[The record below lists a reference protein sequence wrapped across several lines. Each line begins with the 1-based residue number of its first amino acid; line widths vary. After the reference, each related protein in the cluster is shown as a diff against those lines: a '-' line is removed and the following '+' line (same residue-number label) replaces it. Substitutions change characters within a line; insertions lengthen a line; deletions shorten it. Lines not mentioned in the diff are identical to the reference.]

1 MDKDWLVTGKN
12 ITFHHQLG
20 KQKIKVLDG
29 LNLKISKGE
38 IICLRGPSGSGK
50 STLLNILGLIE
61 PFQDGQL
68 TFMGQNFSLISE
80 QQKNKIRRYQLGFI
94 FQDFQ
99 LIDVL
104 SAIENV
110 EWFLARQGIKENVRR
125 EIALENLAKVGLE
138 DQIDKKPVEMSGG
151 QRQRVAIARAL
162 AKKPSFILAD
172 EPTASLDQKT
182 GKQIMSIL
190 SALKHKSGVSM
201 IIASHDQM
209 VAEYVDRIITLT
221 DGKITDDQLI
231 SG

>member
-1 MDKDWLVTGKN
+1 
-12 ITFHHQLG
+12 
-20 KQKIKVLDG
+20 
-29 LNLKISKGE
+29 
-38 IICLRGPSGSGK
+38 
-50 STLLNILGLIE
+50 
-61 PFQDGQL
+61 
-68 TFMGQNFSLISE
+68 MGQNFSLISE

-104 SAIENV
+104 SARENV
-110 EWFLARQGIKENVRR
+110 EWFLARQGIKDNVRR

-151 QRQRVAIARAL
+151 QRQRIAIARAL

-190 SALKHKSGVSM
+190 SALKHQSGVSM
-201 IIASHDQM
+201 IIASHDEM

-231 SG
+231 SR